1 MDWKFIDALERGDL
15 AAVRKVAKADLHIHG
30 FSGLR
35 LSRYRAWTACELPE
49 PPARFFD
56 FADFDHY
63 LIVELSVPF
72 RDESLE
78 RKREFFGFFL
88 YETISEAIRDG
99 VVAIEPSID
108 VTMSWLFGGDIA
120 ATAEYFGAVIDRAV
134 EEAGRPPIDVRP
146 ELGMARGT
154 PIEYLEAAVPRALET
169 GFYRSIDLYGDER
182 VGGIVEYAPFWRLAG
197 ELGLRKKA
205 HAGELCPAAR
215 VRESVEVLALDAVQH
230 GIAAADD
237 PRLMESLAR
246 RGVTLNVCPTSNVR
260 LSRTASIAEHPI
272 RKLFDAGVR
281 VTVNTDD
288 LIVFDSGLS
297 EEFLKLRANGVFTSE
312 ELDTIRENAL

>member
-1 MDWKFIDALERGDL
+1 MDGTFRNALERGDL
-15 AAVRKVAKADLHIHG
+15 AAIRKVAKADLHTHG

-35 LSRYRAWTACELPE
+35 LSRYRAWTTRELPD
-49 PPARFFD
+49 PPARFLD

-63 LIVELSVPF
+63 LIDELSVPF
-72 RDESLE
+72 RDESIA

-88 YETISEAIRDG
+88 SETIGEAVRDG

-108 VTMSWLFGGDIA
+108 VTMSGLFDGDVV
-120 ATAEYFGAVIDRAV
+120 ATAEYFGAVIDRAL
-134 EEAGRPPIDVRP
+134 EEAGRPAIDVRP

-154 PIEYLEAAVPRALET
+154 PLEYLETAVPPALET

-182 VGGIVEYAPFWRLAG
+182 VGGIAEYAPFWRLAG
-197 ELGLRKKA
+197 ERGMRRKA
-205 HAGELCPAAR
+205 HAGELCPPGR
-215 VRESVEVLALDAVQH
+215 VRESVDVLCLDAVQH
-230 GIAAADD
+230 GISAAED
-237 PRLMESLAR
+237 PRLMEYLAR

-260 LSRTASIAEHPI
+260 LARAASIAEHPI
-272 RKLFDAGVR
+272 RALFDAGVR

-297 EEFLKLRANGVFTSE
+297 EEFLKLRAEGVFTAA